1 MNPVQKKL
9 MRKTL
14 YTLLFT
20 LAICSCSDKDEKVEA
35 DAGRMVE
42 TARNLM
48 KGGDYVAAKDS
59 ILAMRQLFPT
69 AFEARATGIIVMDSI
84 ELLAAQDT
92 LAIVDSTLQSE
103 QEILKKL
110 EAQKRRG
117 HNAEY
122 YRQRTD
128 VFHLKQRFDE
138 IEAKIR
144 FYQRKIEIDIRENDK
159 LLKEQK

>member
-1 MNPVQKKL
+1 

-20 LAICSCSDKDEKVEA
+20 LAICSCSDKEEKVEA

-48 KGGDYVAAKDS
+48 KGGDYAAAKDS
-59 ILAMRQLFPT
+59 ILVMRQLFPT

-110 EAQKRRG
+110 EAQKRQG

-138 IEAKIR
+138 IEAKIK
-144 FYQRKIEIDIRENDK
+144 FYLRKIEIDIRENEK

>member
-1 MNPVQKKL
+1 

-14 YTLLFT
+14 YALLFP
-20 LAICSCSDKDEKVEA
+20 LAILACTDKEGKTETEAEGMLEK
-35 DAGRMVE
+35 
-42 TARNLM
+42 ARTLM
-48 KGGDYVAAKDS
+48 IAGDYPAARDS
-59 ILAMRQLFPT
+59 ILSMRKKYPT
-69 AFEARATGIIVMDSI
+69 AFGARSAGIIVMDSI

-117 HNAEY
+117 HNVEY

-138 IEAKIR
+138 IEAKIK
-144 FYQRKIEIDIRENDK
+144 FYLRKIEIDIRENEK